1 MPHRLALPNGA
12 KYLSCEMKTPS
23 RPTSASAAPPAYD
36 VPTET
41 ALKLY
46 VVLSR
51 AHAALDRHTMAH
63 IAGTGLGQGEF
74 GVLEALYH
82 AGPMLLG
89 EVQRKVLVSS
99 GGITFL
105 ADRLEKRGLVERLPC
120 ETDRRARYVALTPE
134 GRALVAGIFP
144 AHAEVIRRAMS
155 GLGLAD
161 QRVATSLL
169 RTLGTEA
176 EALAPVAPPAEPAVG
191 ARPPAERR
199 KRPRRG

>member
-1 MPHRLALPNGA
+1 MKAPTAKGA
-12 KYLSCEMKTPS
+12 RTPP
-23 RPTSASAAPPAYD
+23 RPTYD
-36 VPTET
+36 PPTET
-41 ALKLY
+41 ALKLW

-51 AHAALDRHTMAH
+51 AHAAIERHAAAH
-63 IAGTGLGQGEF
+63 IAGTGIGQGEF
-74 GVLEALYH
+74 AVLEALYH

-120 ETDRRARYVALTPE
+120 ETDRRARYIALTDE

-161 QRVATSLL
+161 QREATALL

-176 EALAPVAPPAEPAVG
+176 ESLAPLAPAGDEPERDVK
-191 ARPPAERR
+191 PVERR
-199 KRPRRG
+199 KGSRRSRSARG